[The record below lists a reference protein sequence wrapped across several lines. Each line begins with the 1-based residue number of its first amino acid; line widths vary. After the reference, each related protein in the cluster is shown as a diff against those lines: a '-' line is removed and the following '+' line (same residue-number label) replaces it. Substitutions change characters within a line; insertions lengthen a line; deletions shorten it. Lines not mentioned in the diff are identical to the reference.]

1 MSLRILILT
10 PRIPFPLKDGGAL
23 AMYQSIEMYHKMG
36 CEVSLLSMNTTKH
49 WCNEEDLPS
58 LFQQINYFE
67 SVKVETNINVF
78 SAFKNLFGKKS
89 YHIERFINKKFEKA
103 FNTIL
108 ETLEFDIIQFESIFT
123 APYLSLIEKDNKALK
138 VARLHNIEFK
148 IWEQL
153 AKNEKNF
160 LKKSYLQL
168 LAKRLKEFELA
179 NLNLFD
185 LLLPIS
191 ENELQVLNTL
201 GIETEKKYIPYGVE
215 KFYFKTDAIEQEK
228 DSIYFIG
235 SMDWMPNQEGVEWFL
250 ESVWPRLT
258 AHWKNLKFYIAGK
271 NMPHN
276 LFKKTKNVIMLGE
289 IEDMKTFSLEKN
301 ILIVPLKSGAGLR
314 IKILE
319 AMALGKTIISTEAGV
334 EGLGLEK
341 NIHYLSANSAEA
353 FERKIKLCIDEPA
366 EAKTLG
372 ENAKKMCLEKFNKT
386 EIYKNLITYFIFKT
400 QVEK

>member
-108 ETLEFDIIQFESIFT
+108 ESLEFDIIQFESIFT
-123 APYLSLIEKDNKALK
+123 APYLSLIDKNNKALK

-235 SMDWMPNQEGVEWFL
+235 SMDWMPNQEGVELFL
-250 ESVWPRLT
+250 
-258 AHWKNLKFYIAGK
+258 
-271 NMPHN
+271 
-276 LFKKTKNVIMLGE
+276 
-289 IEDMKTFSLEKN
+289 
-301 ILIVPLKSGAGLR
+301 
-314 IKILE
+314 
-319 AMALGKTIISTEAGV
+319 
-334 EGLGLEK
+334 
-341 NIHYLSANSAEA
+341 
-353 FERKIKLCIDEPA
+353 
-366 EAKTLG
+366 
-372 ENAKKMCLEKFNKT
+372 
-386 EIYKNLITYFIFKT
+386 
-400 QVEK
+400 

>member
-10 PRIPFPLKDGGAL
+10 PRIPYPLKDGGAL

-58 LFQQINYFE
+58 LFQQIHYFE

-89 YHIERFINKKFEKA
+89 YHIERFINKKFETA
-103 FNTIL
+103 FKTIL

-123 APYLSLIEKDNKALK
+123 APYLSIIGNENKALK

-148 IWEQL
+148 IWDQL

-168 LAKRLKEFELA
+168 LAKRLKEFELS
-179 NLNLFD
+179 NLKLFD
-185 LLLPIS
+185 VLLPIS
-191 ENELQVLNTL
+191 ENELQELNLL
-201 GIETEKKYIPYGVE
+201 GIDTEKKYIPFGVE
-215 KFYFKTDAIEQEK
+215 KFYFKTDAFEQEK

-250 ESVWPRLT
+250 EAVWPRLT
-258 AHWKNLKFYIAGK
+258 AHWKNLNFYIAGK

-276 LFKKTKNVIMLGE
+276 LFKKTTNVIMLGE

-334 EGLGLEK
+334 DGLGLEK

-353 FERKIKLCIDEPA
+353 FERKIKLCLDEPDT
-366 EAKTLG
+366 AKTLG

-386 EIYKNLITYFIFKT
+386 DIFKNLITYFIFKT